1 MGRGMGSQAD
11 AHLIISP
18 PRTLATWL
26 GEGSQAGARP
36 TISPLRTQ
44 PQPEKRAM
52 SAPPLPGL
60 ATPARRVAILAALAA
75 AALLA
80 LGASL
85 AVGSIDVGASAIVR
99 ALAGDT
105 SDTASAIVREL
116 RLPRALA
123 AFAVGALLAL
133 AGALMQVLLRNPL
146 ADPYI
151 LGISGGAAAGALGA
165 MLAGAASVVTPAA
178 LGGALASTVL
188 VFALARTG
196 VDRAPWTTTRLLL
209 TGVVVA
215 AGWGALIALM
225 LTMAPDA
232 QVKGMLFWLIGDLG
246 GTTLAA
252 PALIVLAV
260 ALFGS
265 LAFARDLNVLARGEQ
280 TAAALG
286 VAVAR
291 TTFVLCTLAAL
302 ATAAAVTTAGS
313 VGFVGL
319 VVPHALR
326 LVIGND
332 QRVLL
337 PASVVAGGTLL
348 VLADTLARTVVAPVQ
363 LPVGVITALV
373 GVPVFLA
380 LLSRGR
386 S

>member
-1 MGRGMGSQAD
+1 M
-11 AHLIISP
+11 P
-18 PRTLATWL
+18 
-26 GEGSQAGARP
+26 
-36 TISPLRTQ
+36 
-44 PQPEKRAM
+44 
-52 SAPPLPGL
+52 APSLPGL
-60 ATPARRVAILAALAA
+60 ATPARRAAILLALAA
-75 AALLA
+75 AALIA

-85 AVGSIDVGASAIVR
+85 AVGSIDVGTSAIVR

-105 SDTASAIVREL
+105 TETASAIVREL

-133 AGALMQVLLRNPL
+133 SGALMQVLLRNPL

-151 LGISGGAAAGALGA
+151 LGISGGAAVGALGA
-165 MLAGAASVVTPAA
+165 MLAGAASLVTPAA
-178 LGGALASTVL
+178 LGGALGSTVL
-188 VFALARTG
+188 VFSLARTKIE
-196 VDRAPWTTTRLLL
+196 RAPWTTTRLLL

-215 AGWGALIALM
+215 AGWGAMIALM

-246 GTTLAA
+246 GTTLAT
-252 PALIVLAV
+252 PALVVLAV
-260 ALFGS
+260 ALLGS
-265 LAFARDLNVLARGEQ
+265 LAFARDLNVLARGEHV
-280 TAAALG
+280 AAALG
-286 VAVAR
+286 VAVDR
-291 TTFVLCTLAAL
+291 TTLALSALAAL

-337 PASVVAGGTLL
+337 PASVLAGGALL
-348 VLADTLARTVVAPVQ
+348 VVADTLARTVVAPVQ

-386 S
+386 T